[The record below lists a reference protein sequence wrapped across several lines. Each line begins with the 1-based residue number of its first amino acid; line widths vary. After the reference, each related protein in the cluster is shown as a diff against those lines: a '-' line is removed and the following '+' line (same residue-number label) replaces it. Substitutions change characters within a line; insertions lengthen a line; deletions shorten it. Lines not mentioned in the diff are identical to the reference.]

1 MSAIHQIDK
10 INSAEAM
17 NKNTQSIYV
26 NDLVYVVCK
35 VFLFVILGIVYV
47 VFFKNPENMK
57 NVLMEAK
64 DNIVEKI
71 KAVKNK
77 AIEVKA
83 EAKAEAK
90 PATNVKPEVKTNAN
104 TNKNPT
110 A

>member
-1 MSAIHQIDK
+1 MSSISQIDK
-10 INSAEAM
+10 NNSAEEM

-47 VFFKNPENMK
+47 VFFKNTENMK
-57 NVLMEAK
+57 NILIDAK
-64 DNIVEKI
+64 NNIVEKI

-77 AIEVKA
+77 ATEIKPVEVKPIEVKPT
-83 EAKAEAK
+83 ENK
-90 PATNVKPEVKTNAN
+90 PLEVKPN
-104 TNKNPT
+104 TNKKPD